1 MAISWLHVLTAT
13 ALVLSAVAAQ
23 DAGESTSLREDKE
36 FWPVV
41 GVRTTTIVSTFN
53 TTVSVSCYSAVDAG
67 TICGGKRRKRS
78 VIDIQVLDDDV
89 GLVDSSLSNPEEMS
103 VRKPV
108 VGTSERDAKNLFWMT
123 ETTSISYT
131 ATVFNTDTTVS
142 FNYACSV
149 DELAS
154 FMPHCGR
161 T

>member
-13 ALVLSAVAAQ
+13 AIVLSAVAAE

-53 TTVSVSCYSAVDAG
+53 TTVSVSCYSLITATTA
-67 TICGGKRRKRS
+67 CKRRKRS

-103 VRKPV
+103 VRMPV

-123 ETTSISYT
+123 ETTSIKYT
-131 ATVFNTDTTVS
+131 ATVSNTDTTVS
-142 FNYACSV
+142 FNYLCSV
-149 DELAS
+149 DELAD
-154 FMPHCGR
+154 FMPQCGR

>member
-13 ALVLSAVAAQ
+13 AIVLSAVAAQ

-53 TTVSVSCYSAVDAG
+53 TTISESCFSEAATDACNG
-67 TICGGKRRKRS
+67 RRKKRS
-78 VIDIQVLDDDV
+78 IIDIQVLDDDV

-103 VRKPV
+103 APKPV

-123 ETTSISYT
+123 ETTSIKYT
-131 ATVFNTDTTVS
+131 STVFSTDTTVS
-142 FNYACSV
+142 FHYLCSV

-154 FMPHCGR
+154 FMPKCGR
-161 T
+161 N